1 MSLSNRSRKNSV
13 ASGESALFDATKQ
26 DIFRAKVQ
34 KRKEKNEANLNL
46 ANFKTLIAKR
56 DAGNKVSMT
65 QEKLALLPI
74 SLESD
79 PNEALLYLYF
89 CVRYFDEH
97 LFKVILSRTNH
108 IEGGDP
114 EIEKMMKDPRIFN
127 RLTDE
132 KSFDRYSLN
141 QIAFETALDKDY
153 MDIAF
158 HFIENNLVSI
168 NWEMVRKMLAN
179 R

>member
-1 MSLSNRSRKNSV
+1 
-13 ASGESALFDATKQ
+13 
-26 DIFRAKVQ
+26 
-34 KRKEKNEANLNL
+34 
-46 ANFKTLIAKR
+46 
-56 DAGNKVSMT
+56 
-65 QEKLALLPI
+65 
-74 SLESD
+74 
-79 PNEALLYLYF
+79 
-89 CVRYFDEH
+89 
-97 LFKVILSRTNH
+97 
-108 IEGGDP
+108 
-114 EIEKMMKDPRIFN
+114 MMKDPRIFN